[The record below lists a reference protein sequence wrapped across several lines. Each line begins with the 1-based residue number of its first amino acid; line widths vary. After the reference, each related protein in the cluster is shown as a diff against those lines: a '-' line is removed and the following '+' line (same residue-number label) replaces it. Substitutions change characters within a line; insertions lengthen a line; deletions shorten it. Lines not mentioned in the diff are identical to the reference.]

1 MIEMKKLWT
10 NHLSQWMNEKL
21 YAIKKSMINEMFNW
35 VKLAISYE
43 KIIKIDK
50 DCMVEKSTEWILWS
64 QFNQPIYLRQK
75 LE

>member
-1 MIEMKKLWT
+1 
-10 NHLSQWMNEKL
+10 MNEKL

-50 DCMVEKSTEWILWS
+50 DCMVEKSTE
-64 QFNQPIYLRQK
+64 
-75 LE
+75 